1 MHPAAAPGEGEGMTT
16 ETSPRTTGW
25 HWSQWVAGVL
35 AARFTTAFGLVAAA
49 MVFADNAG
57 GCQAIASP
65 ESYRTGRLMLVGLA
79 VVLVGIWAVP
89 AIVWRH
95 HAGRFVAL
103 GLPAVALPLMAVV
116 AMLGQPRSDWTL
128 CLFQF

>member
-1 MHPAAAPGEGEGMTT
+1 MLPAAVPGECEGMTT
-16 ETSPRTTGW
+16 ETRARTAGW
-25 HWSQWVAGVL
+25 HWSQWVAGVI
-35 AARFTTAFGLVAAA
+35 AALFTTAFGLLAAA

-65 ESYRTGRLMLVGLA
+65 ESYRTGRLMLILLA
-79 VVLVGIWAVP
+79 VALVTAWAVP
-89 AIVWRH
+89 ALVWRQ
-95 HAGRFVAL
+95 HAARFVAL

-116 AMLGQPRSDWTL
+116 AMLGQPRSDWTF